1 MALLLFIVNSLFI
14 LFIDISSL
22 CAAGSKKTTSQGQI
36 HVLECI
42 NQENSILLQYKE
54 PSQGFAYYTIAITI
68 HQGQK
73 CCSHF
78 ETILLHL
85 CIYIPY
91 LHIIFKNVFCC
102 SEIQL

>member
-22 CAAGSKKTTSQGQI
+22 CAAGSKKTSSQGQI

-54 PSQGFAYYTIAITI
+54 PSQGFCILQCYYSSGPKML
-68 HQGQK
+68 H
-73 CCSHF
+73 CRHL
-78 ETILLHL
+78 ETI
-85 CIYIPY
+85 
-91 LHIIFKNVFCC
+91 
-102 SEIQL
+102 IQHYFLN

>member
-78 ETILLHL
+78 ETILYL
-85 CIYIPY
+85 CSYFTYI
-91 LHIIFKNVFCC
+91 
-102 SEIQL
+102 